1 MLAVRTLT
9 AAALLA
15 VFLAA
20 VLFLDRVYLAVVAGA
35 VVASGAYEWALL
47 VRTRGGNAILY
58 AIVCTAVYAAIAAL
72 AWHRSWIGA
81 VAFMVLAIAY
91 ALWAGARLDWVVAI
105 SGPLMGVGLLF
116 LFSWRSSSTTKA

>member
-1 MLAVRTLT
+1 MDQKTLLLWSPRILALALSVFFGLFALDAFTEQKPLADAWLDFALHLVPAIGVLT
-9 AAALLA
+9 
-15 VFLAA
+15 
-20 VLFLDRVYLAVVAGA
+20 
-35 VVASGAYEWALL
+35 
-47 VRTRGGNAILY
+47 
-58 AIVCTAVYAAIAAL
+58 IAAL